1 MEVRVFFY
9 QSRPRRRRRLPY
21 QSVHP
26 QLGQELVG
34 VLNLGQLVLAL
45 YGRHG
50 FPENRLI
57 FFRFLI

>member
-1 MEVRVFFY
+1 MEVRFLY
-9 QSRPRRRRRLPY
+9 QSCPRSRRRLPY

-45 YGRHG
+45 DRRHG
-50 FPENRLI
+50 FPAKY
-57 FFRFLI
+57 